1 MDDWLGGFRALPCYG
16 LGGLAVLVL
25 YGLQS
30 EVRFGAKA
38 RSSSAG
44 PADRGSSLALTGAAL
59 LVGVGFVLAMKSG
72 RSWVPVWFGA
82 WRMPGLPAT
91 AWAGVALGVAG
102 LALRLW
108 SVLTLRERYT
118 RTLLTHEQHSVER
131 KGPYRWVRHPGYLG
145 SLLALGGV
153 ALASGNSI
161 VFLVS
166 LFALVWAYTYRIRVE
181 EEMLVAA
188 FGESYA
194 AYQREVGALFPKMA
208 RDRPY

>member
-1 MDDWLGGFRALPCYG
+1 VDDWLGGFRVLPWYG
-16 LGGLAVLVL
+16 LGGLAVLLL

-38 RSSSAG
+38 RSGSAG
-44 PADRGSSLALTGAAL
+44 PADRGSSLALSAAAM
-59 LVGVGFVLAMKSG
+59 LVVAGFVLAMKSG
-72 RSWVPVWFGA
+72 SSWVPAWFGV
-82 WRMPGLPAT
+82 WRLPGLPAS

-118 RTLLTHEQHSVER
+118 RTLLTHEQHVVER

-161 VFLVS
+161 VFFGSMPVLV
-166 LFALVWAYTYRIRVE
+166 AAYSYRIRVE

-194 AYQREVGALFPKMA
+194 AYQREVGALFP
-208 RDRPY
+208 RLG